1 MRARGPADAVTVAAG
16 HTIKCHLPVETLK
29 RMEPVFS

>member
-1 MRARGPADAVTVAAG
+1 MRIFVADG
-16 HTIKCHLPVETLK
+16 HTIKCHLPVEALE